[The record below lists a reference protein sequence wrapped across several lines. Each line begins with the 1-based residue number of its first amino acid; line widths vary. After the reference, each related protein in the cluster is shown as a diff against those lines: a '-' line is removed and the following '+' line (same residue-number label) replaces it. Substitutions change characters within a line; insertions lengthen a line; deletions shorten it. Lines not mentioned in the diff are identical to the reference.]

1 MAMLTVQGKITGE
14 DVPQQ
19 QPVAKEK
26 GLECRENR
34 QGGETCTIRCMAE
47 GAAERGAVLE
57 SAACN
62 WADAHCMATALPTVH
77 GET

>member
-1 MAMLTVQGKITGE
+1 VATLTVQGKITGE

-19 QPVAKEK
+19 QPVAQEK

-47 GAAERGAVLE
+47 RAAGTGC
-57 SAACN
+57 SAGKRS
-62 WADAHCMATALPTVH
+62 T
-77 GET
+77 